1 MPTTEQ
7 NVVNFINTNN
17 LIGIKAGSARET
29 FLNIWMVVVDERIF
43 ARSWGFSERSWFNT
57 FLEEA
62 RGQLKCG
69 DIIADI
75 RAEVPVWNESLN
87 ERINQA
93 YLAKYDEGDNSF
105 YAKGITQPEHVAKTM
120 EFILL

>member
-1 MPTTEQ
+1 MSSFKQ
-7 NVVNFINTNN
+7 NILDFINTNN

-57 FLEEA
+57 FSEDPY
-62 RGQLKCG
+62 GQLKCG
-69 DIIADI
+69 DTISDI

-93 YLAKYDEGDNSF
+93 YLAKYNKGQNSF
-105 YAKGITQPEHVAKTM
+105 YAKGIVQPEHVAKTM
-120 EFILL
+120 EFILR